1 MYISS
6 YVSNIQKKPRYTSLL
21 AFVFAAPICSNFLQ
35 VMLLV
40 IALAYIAERIAPPKV
55 ERKDSAESA
64 GHKPGLGFQNS
75 IHFSMTSQKSFQL
88 NKIE

>member
-1 MYISS
+1 
-6 YVSNIQKKPRYTSLL
+6 
-21 AFVFAAPICSNFLQ
+21 
-35 VMLLV
+35 MLLV

-64 GHKPGLGFQNS
+64 GHGNRPGFQNS
-75 IHFSMTSQKSFQL
+75 IGSMTSQKSFQL